1 MKIKENNKWIHI
13 PEKAGYWDAAK
24 QEYVIYL
31 DSNNTQLLFNTVIQE
46 DDGVE
51 WNVYLESVKYLHNK
65 DIYRVIYKEF

>member
-51 WNVYLESVKYLHNK
+51 WYV
-65 DIYRVIYKEF
+65 